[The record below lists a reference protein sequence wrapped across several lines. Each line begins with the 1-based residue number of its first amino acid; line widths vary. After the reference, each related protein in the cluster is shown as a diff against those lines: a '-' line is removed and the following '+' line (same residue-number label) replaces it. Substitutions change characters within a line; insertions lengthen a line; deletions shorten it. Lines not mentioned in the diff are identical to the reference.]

1 MVEHQ
6 TFMSTELAPLWRSV
20 LVVAERNIIAG
31 GLLRFLRM
39 HRAIQPFGTQLS
51 FAFDDLTGPWLPQC
65 CEVLPIVTAMSR
77 KWDATILPGA
87 GFSESFLEGLD
98 RFCTPMQGTRVQ
110 AVLNDQ
116 TKREQFLRANKV
128 FDPHSVI
135 FNNRD
140 WTPGSY
146 SHFQGDRFAVVEG
159 AVDCAQFA
167 PAIAERGAR
176 EGAFVVGLQSKY
188 VTELGGIAPL
198 LPPTVRF
205 RVMRADLPAMLPQ
218 GLADL
223 VQADRLEFVG
233 LVAEADLP
241 AFYLSCDC
249 ILHLESFAGWA
260 NIVAEAMACGI
271 PVVCSAAGTAA
282 IAEHGVTALV
292 VSAQDLSA
300 VAAAIT
306 AVQADPDAA
315 RVRARQARSR
325 ILGFGWEAYGSAFL
339 AAARDD
345 GRKHYLHA
353 PEYGLMGKWPM
364 VSRLEDIEPL
374 LPFANGADVLDI
386 GCAEGLIAKQLF
398 VAGAK
403 SVHGVDIDDER
414 IVTARYI
421 CAQQYKNAVFKIDS
435 VTPWPDF
442 VTRNALLLRASYDI
456 VLYLAVH
463 QHLEAEH
470 RNAVL
475 IGLIGLATRA
485 FAIRMPDALFSD
497 EGIDACLRASGF
509 DEHTVGGSTIGGAG
523 RLRIYVK
530 RKGAL
535 CASW

>member
-1 MVEHQ
+1 MGEHH
-6 TFMSTELAPLWRSV
+6 TFMSTALAPVWSSV
-20 LVVAERNIIAG
+20 LVVAERNILAG

-39 HRAIQPFGTQLS
+39 HRAIQPFGIQVS
-51 FAFDDLTGPWLPQC
+51 FAFDDLTGPWLPQG
-65 CEVLPIVTAMSR
+65 CEVLPMVTAMSR

-87 GFSESFLEGLD
+87 GFSASFLEGLD

-128 FDPHSVI
+128 FAPHSVI
-135 FNNRD
+135 FNGRD
-140 WTPGSY
+140 WAPGSY
-146 SHFQGDRFAVVEG
+146 SNFQGDRFSVVEG
-159 AVDCAQFA
+159 AVDCALFA
-167 PAIAERGAR
+167 PAITERGAR

-188 VTELGGIAPL
+188 VAELAGIAPL

-205 RVMRADLPAMLPQ
+205 RVMRADLPVKLPQ
-218 GLADL
+218 GLAEL

-241 AFYLSCDC
+241 AFYHSCDC

-260 NIVAEAMACGI
+260 NIVAEAMACGV

-292 VSAQDLSA
+292 VSVQDLPA

-306 AVQADPDAA
+306 AVQAGPDAA

-345 GRKHYLHA
+345 GRKHYLHS
-353 PEYGLMGKWPM
+353 PEYGLRGKWPM
-364 VSRLEDIEPL
+364 VSRLEGIEL
-374 LPFANGADVLDI
+374 LLQLAKGANVLDI
-386 GCAEGLIAKQLF
+386 GCGEGAIAERILA
-398 VAGAK
+398 AGAK
-403 SVHGVDIDDER
+403 SVHGVDIDGER
-414 IVTARYI
+414 IVAARYI
-421 CAQQYKNAVFKIDS
+421 CAKQYKNAVFKIDS

-442 VTRNALLLRASYDI
+442 VTRNALLLRTSYDI

-470 RNAVL
+470 YNEVL

-497 EGIDACLRASGF
+497 QGIDARLKASGF
-509 DEHTVGGSTIGGAG
+509 DEHTVSGSTIGGAG
-523 RLRIYVK
+523 KLRIYLK
-530 RKGAL
+530 RKEAL